1 MLDRLQ
7 ARPLAPFDL
16 GSVHRQLQSR
26 PAPEQGLERAGALD
40 ARQLMP
46 KAKVNSGAEGDM
58 PVWLALEIE
67 LLRMDIGMRIE
78 VRGRQHRHDPVA
90 LLQLDSAELD
100 ILAYIAR
107 LGELHGRDE
116 TQELLDGQAGAV
128 PVLLQPVAQA
138 SVLQELMD
146 RATDQMS
153 GRFVPREQEQEDH
166 RHHLVAADLSAFL
179 LHAHELG
186 DETLATMLAHRFE
199 MIFQIAPHREH
210 IGDHAEETDGSREA
224 RAAACPG

>member
-16 GSVHRQLQSR
+16 RVVHRQLQSR

-40 ARQLMP
+40 ARQLMA
-46 KAKVNSGAEGDM
+46 KAEMNSGAEGDM

-67 LLRMDIGMRIE
+67 LFRIDISVRIE

-90 LLQLDSAELD
+90 LLQPDTAELD
-100 ILAYIAR
+100 ILAHIAR

-116 TQELLDGQAGAV
+116 TQEFLDGQAGAA
-128 PVLLQPVAQA
+128 PVLLQPVTQA

-146 RATDQMS
+146 RAADQMR
-153 GRFVPREQEQEDH
+153 GGLVARKQEQE
-166 RHHLVAADLSAFL
+166 
-179 LHAHELG
+179 
-186 DETLATMLAHRFE
+186 
-199 MIFQIAPHREH
+199 EH
-210 IGDHAEETDGSREA
+210 
-224 RAAACPG
+224 